1 MKRLLPV
8 LIGFVF
14 LLLSSTEGWSADFQK
29 GLDAFKRGDFVT
41 AIREWEPLAK
51 QGNARAQNNLGSMYG
66 LGEGVLHN
74 DKTAIKWY
82 RLAADQGH
90 ANAQSNL
97 GASSNAWRI

>member
-8 LIGFVF
+8 LVSVAL
-14 LLLSSTEGWSADFQK
+14 LLLSSTEEWSADYWK
-29 GLDAFKRGDFVT
+29 GEKAYNRGDFVT

-66 LGEGVLHN
+66 LGEGVLQN

-82 RLAADQGH
+82 RLAAEQGH